1 MNEEMTPGLTGEDA
15 AQPAPAEFRQAGEG
29 APFDRDNAA
38 GAESRPGGPAADAA
52 LTPDGS
58 FADPAPR
65 QEDILPFGG
74 EAPAP
79 GAPIAREMPGG
90 EEFFAPAA
98 GAAQPLQALPGSD
111 TLPDQTQPTVQQLQ
125 MQLEAVTRQ
134 LAAQQARQMLDA
146 QMDAIRRLDPELGS
160 LEALARQPE
169 FPAFD
174 RLVRGGQDLVSAY
187 KLAFFDRYAARSA
200 GAARQA
206 AINAARGKTHLAT
219 VGTGPLPADDGLTDE
234 LIRSYRLYNPG
245 MSRRDIARYHA
256 KYRKEN

>member
-1 MNEEMTPGLTGEDA
+1 MPGTAE
-15 AQPAPAEFRQAGEG
+15 PEAPAEDAGASAAPAQLG
-29 APFDRDNAA
+29 AEDSAPWPEEDALPFD
-38 GAESRPGGPAADAA
+38 GADS
-52 LTPDGS
+52 T
-58 FADPAPR
+58 
-65 QEDILPFGG
+65 
-74 EAPAP
+74 
-79 GAPIAREMPGG
+79 REMPG
-90 EEFFAPAA
+90 APQPPG
-98 GAAQPLQALPGSD
+98 GALQAQALPGSD
-111 TLPDQTQPTVQQLQ
+111 TLPDRTQPTVQQLQ
-125 MQLEAVTRQ
+125 LQLEAVTRQ
-134 LAAQQARQMLDA
+134 LAAQQAQQMLDA

-160 LEALARQPE
+160 LEALAQQPE
-169 FPAFD
+169 FASFD

-256 KYRKEN
+256 KYRKENVHV

>member
-1 MNEEMTPGLTGEDA
+1 MNEEMTPGGIGEEA
-15 AQPAPAEFRQAGEG
+15 AHPGPAEFRQAGEG
-29 APFDRDNAA
+29 APFDTDNAA

-52 LTPDGS
+52 PDGS
-58 FADPAPR
+58 FADPAPWPE
-65 QEDILPFGG
+65 EDTLPFD
-74 EAPAP
+74 AAD
-79 GAPIAREMPGG
+79 IAREMPGVPD
-90 EEFFAPAA
+90 APG
-98 GAAQPLQALPGSD
+98 GALQADALPGSD

-174 RLVRGGQDLVSAY
+174 SLVRGGQDLVSAY